1 MLTTLRLFAVLTALV
16 LSPSLAH
23 AGWVLQWTTAAST
36 GKDKQLPSQKATQS
50 IAANQVRMDQPE
62 VITITDYDKDRFVM
76 MNPTKQFFWS
86 GTTDEFVREMTRS
99 RNAAMREKIGAL
111 TGKKAKDKAEAAA
124 AAADAKPKPIDVS
137 KLPPVSI
144 TPSGVQE
151 KIAGYD
157 TQKYDVRV
165 NGDLFEEIWIAP
177 LDMSADI
184 NPDRFNAQLL
194 KNSAAMQGKSADS
207 YNALYRDA
215 EYRRLTDKAMIL
227 KTVTHHVAGTFERTA
242 TSVEKRDVPA
252 STFTVPDS
260 YRKVRLSD
268 LLDPPPAAPAAESP
282 PSSAIKKN

>member
-1 MLTTLRLFAVLTALV
+1 MLSKLRSFAVLTALV

-86 GTTDEFVREMTRS
+86 GTTDEFVREMTRA
-99 RNAAMREKIGAL
+99 RDTAMREKIGSL
-111 TGKKAKDKAEAAA
+111 TGQKAKDKAAAA
-124 AAADAKPKPIDVS
+124 AAADATPKPIDVS

-144 TPSGVQE
+144 TPSGAQE

-165 NGDLFEEIWIAP
+165 NGIC
-177 LDMSADI
+177 S
-184 NPDRFNAQLL
+184 
-194 KNSAAMQGKSADS
+194 
-207 YNALYRDA
+207 
-215 EYRRLTDKAMIL
+215 RRSGSRRSTCRR
-227 KTVTHHVAGTFERTA
+227 TSTRTA
-242 TSVEKRDVPA
+242 SMR
-252 STFTVPDS
+252 SC
-260 YRKVRLSD
+260 
-268 LLDPPPAAPAAESP
+268 
-282 PSSAIKKN
+282 

>member
-1 MLTTLRLFAVLTALV
+1 MLTTLRSFAVLTALV

-23 AGWVLQWTTAAST
+23 AGWVLQWKTAASN
-36 GKDKQLPSQKATQS
+36 GKGEEMQSQKATQS
-50 IAANQVRMDQPE
+50 ISENQVRMEQPE
-62 VITITDYDKDRFVM
+62 VITIIDYNKDHFVM

-86 GTTDEFVREMTRS
+86 GTTDEFVREMTRA
-99 RNAAMREKIGAL
+99 RDAAMHEKIGSL
-111 TGKKAKDKAEAAA
+111 TGQKAKNKAEAAA
-124 AAADAKPKPIDVS
+124 ADAAPKPIDVS

-157 TQKYDVRV
+157 TQKYEVRV
-165 NGDLFEEIWIAP
+165 DGDLFEEIWIAP

-268 LLDPPPAAPAAESP
+268 LLDAPPAAPAAESP